1 MNIEQ
6 QEHRI
11 CEIIRAVCERNDVG
25 VMFST
30 EPASAGTGI
39 LMCVRYDLGRERK
52 RVNKRRGWM
61 LGLSTGL
68 TYAMFV
74 VVVSYGA
81 NAYSSVTLALCAAWF
96 GSSLFDVVRG
106 ESPPLVSQLILDCDI
121 AIALAVEGHSV
132 EQSGD
137 TTHVYF
143 ARP

>member
-25 VMFST
+25 VTFSA

-39 LMCVRYDLGRERK
+39 LMCVRYDLGRERR
-52 RVNKRRGWM
+52 RVNKRRAWM
-61 LGLSTGL
+61 LGLSFL
-68 TYAMFV
+68 SVYAMMLV
-74 VVVSYGA
+74 VMSWVTIYGGI
-81 NAYSSVTLALCAAWF
+81 TLALCAAWF

-106 ESPPLVSQLILDCDI
+106 DTPPLVSQLILDCDI
-121 AIALAVEGHSV
+121 ATALAEEGHSV

-137 TTHVYF
+137 TTHVYL